1 MSGNS
6 EHEVILIESQDPD
19 ESPADHLVE
28 QNGGAGVIGVDVV
41 PQLQDAGGSR
51 GVGAAARSGE
61 RRKPTSAAGDAK
73 QVPEEEEEEESI
85 QILEGARRYLHSEEE
100 EAESDGDGDGGSDF
114 GEGFGSRKRKGV
126 TNCQSCEI
134 VEPRRMYLPHVLWSA
149 ANKVARSS
157 GCLAHNFEA
166 YASVPDAKKML
177 DSGLRM

>member
-28 QNGGAGVIGVDVV
+28 QDGGAGAIGVDVV

-73 QVPEEEEEEESI
+73 QVPEEEEEESI
-85 QILEGARRYLHSEEE
+85 QILEGARRYLYSEEE
-100 EAESDGDGDGGSDF
+100 EAESDGDGDDGSNF

-134 VEPRRMYLPHVLWSA
+134 VEPRRM
-149 ANKVARSS
+149 
-157 GCLAHNFEA
+157 
-166 YASVPDAKKML
+166 
-177 DSGLRM
+177 